1 MLNFFVLLL
10 LLLVVV
16 ASGAAKRKVAAKRK
30 GTKTTTTMTS
40 NAVCPP
46 TQYKTIQKWS
56 KSKRLAWYTC
66 RNKVSLKLA
75 RKKSE
80 KTGVVNTGLTQKDK
94 ENGRVV
100 YLGQHLGPRT
110 KNVDTEFF
118 QAKEM
123 DARFTYPYHL
133 CWKHNRSPN
142 INKFNN
148 QFYLRNE
155 WVCVV
160 HIHEQPSSRS
170 GTILPKKI
178 VKDILLLPSIKSVI
192 QTKTGLGKVKKLAE
206 VRPPSFKCPDHEG
219 PQLCVGGKL
228 RQESKCTPTKQ
239 RNGRQLRAIVGMLII
254 QSIKI

>member
-46 TQYKTIQKWS
+46 TKYETIQNWDKP
-56 KSKRLAWYTC
+56 KRLDWYTC
-66 RNKVSLKLA
+66 RNKVTLQLA
-75 RKKSE
+75 REESE
-80 KTGVVNTGLTQKDK
+80 KTGVVNTGLTQEDR

-100 YLGQHLGPRT
+100 YLGQDCEPT
-110 KNVDTEFF
+110 KNQHTEFF
-118 QAKEM
+118 QAKKK

-133 CWKHNRSPN
+133 CWKHHTSPN
-142 INKFNN
+142 IKGFVQ

-160 HIHEQPSSRS
+160 HIHERPSSHS
-170 GTILPKKI
+170 GTKMPRKI
-178 VKDILLLPSIKSVI
+178 VRDILLLPSIISVI
-192 QTKTGLGKVKKLAE
+192 QTRTGLGKVQKLAE
-206 VRPPSFKCPDHEG
+206 VRPPSFKCPDPEG
-219 PQLCVGGKL
+219 PQLCQKGKL

-239 RNGRQLRAIVGMLII
+239 RNGRQLRAITGMLII